1 MTESKKTCPDCGN
14 DMEDM
19 QQMEQMDRILI
30 KAWKEASE
38 KGIHPKLMCYTAMTF
53 WIDMALDCSPDKEE
67 ALSTI
72 ALSMRAAFEY
82 NDKYEFNFK
91 KFEVNEVVH

>member
-30 KAWKEASE
+30 KAWKKASE

-72 ALSMRAAFEY
+72 ALSMKAAFEY

-91 KFEVNEVVH
+91 SSLGEVVH

>member
-1 MTESKKTCPDCGN
+1 MTESKKICPDCGN
-14 DMEDM
+14 DME
-19 QQMEQMDRILI
+19 QMKQMDKILL
-30 KAWKEASE
+30 KAWKRASE

-53 WIDMALDCSPDKEE
+53 WVDLTIDCSPDKEE

-72 ALSMRAAFEY
+72 ALAMKAAFEC

-91 KFEVNEVVH
+91 SSLGEVVH